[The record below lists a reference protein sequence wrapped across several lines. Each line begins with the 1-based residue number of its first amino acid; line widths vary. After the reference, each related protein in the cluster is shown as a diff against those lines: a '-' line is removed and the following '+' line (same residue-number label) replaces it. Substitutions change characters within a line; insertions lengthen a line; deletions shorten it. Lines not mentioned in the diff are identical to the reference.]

1 MSNTDANPIQ
11 VNFESFSPELQCV
24 IRYEQAPEAMYTMI
38 ASVHDASSA
47 SVKEAWEILPASAQN
62 ILDNYDQFHA
72 LVAISQSYAGI
83 DALSELEKVDLN
95 DMSDEAKENYKAQVL
110 NDVLSSCVKDLSK
123 QLKQARLKPGL
134 KREFQAIFQK

>member
-1 MSNTDANPIQ
+1 MSDSNQPSVSFD
-11 VNFESFSPELQCV
+11 SFSPELQCV

-47 SVKEAWEILPASAQN
+47 SVKEAWEKLPASAQN

-83 DALSELEKVDLN
+83 DALSELEKVDLS
-95 DMSDEAKENYKAQVL
+95 DMSDEERDNYKAQILDDVL
-110 NDVLSSCVKDLSK
+110 NSCVKDLSK

>member
-1 MSNTDANPIQ
+1 MSDSNQSPVSFD
-11 VNFESFSPELQCV
+11 SFSPELQCV

-47 SVKEAWEILPASAQN
+47 SVKEAWEKLPASAQN

-83 DALSELEKVDLN
+83 DALSELEKVDLS
-95 DMSDEAKENYKAQVL
+95 DMSDEGRDNYKAQIL
-110 NDVLSSCVKDLSK
+110 DDVLSSCVKGLSK

>member
-1 MSNTDANPIQ
+1 MSDSNQPSVSFD
-11 VNFESFSPELQCV
+11 SFSPELQCV

-47 SVKEAWEILPASAQN
+47 SVKEAWEKLPASAQN

-83 DALSELEKVDLN
+83 DALSELEKVDLSE
-95 DMSDEAKENYKAQVL
+95 MSDEERDNYKAQIL
-110 NDVLSSCVKDLSK
+110 DDVLSSCVKDLSK

>member
-1 MSNTDANPIQ
+1 MGKIT
-11 VNFESFSPELQCV
+11 L
-24 IRYEQAPEAMYTMI
+24 
-38 ASVHDASSA
+38 
-47 SVKEAWEILPASAQN
+47 SAQN
-62 ILDNYDQFHA
+62 VLDNYDQFHA

-83 DALSELEKVDLN
+83 DALSELEKVDLS
-95 DMSDEAKENYKAQVL
+95 DMSDEARENYKAQVL